1 MKIQVGD
8 NIKILIGK
16 DKGKTGKV
24 TQVFPK
30 FSKVA
35 VEGLNMATK
44 HLRKRGDQA
53 GKKIEYASP
62 IHISNVAL
70 VRKDGSAGRVGYRVV
85 EKDGKTIKHRITR
98 KAGIVEEV

>member
-1 MKIQVGD
+1 MNIQVGD
-8 NIKILIGK
+8 NVKILIGK
-16 DKGKTGKV
+16 DRGKTGKV

-44 HLRKRGDQA
+44 HLRKRGNQA

-62 IHISNVAL
+62 IHISNVAV
-70 VRKDGSAGRVGYRVV
+70 VRKDGSTGRVGYKMI
-85 EKDGKTIKHRITR
+85 EKNGKTTKLRISR
-98 KAGIVEEV
+98 KAGVVEEV

>member
-1 MKIQVGD
+1 MKILVGD
-8 NIKILIGK
+8 NVKILIGK

-24 TQVFPK
+24 SQVFPK
-30 FSKVA
+30 FSKVV

-62 IHISNVAL
+62 IHISNVSI
-70 VRKDGSAGRVGYRVV
+70 VRKDGSAGRVGYKMT
-85 EKDGKTIKHRITR
+85 EKNGKTTKLRVTR
-98 KAGIVEEV
+98 KAGAVEEV